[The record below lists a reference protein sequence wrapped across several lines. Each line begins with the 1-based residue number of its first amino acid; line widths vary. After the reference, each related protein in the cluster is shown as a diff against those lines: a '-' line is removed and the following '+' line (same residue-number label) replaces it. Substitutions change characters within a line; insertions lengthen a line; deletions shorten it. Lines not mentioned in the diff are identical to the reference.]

1 MDAMNSAETNPK
13 ERDSESRVREN
24 RLHGLTRG
32 IAASAG
38 FRLAALSTL
47 LKIVYFDQAVGISH
61 WANSGAK
68 PSKPLN
74 QR

>member
-1 MDAMNSAETNPK
+1 MDAMNSAETNPN

-32 IAASAG
+32 RAAPTG

-47 LKIVYFDQAVGISH
+47 LRRTE
-61 WANSGAK
+61 K
-68 PSKPLN
+68 PRSLF
-74 QR
+74 

>member
-32 IAASAG
+32 RAASAG

-47 LKIVYFDQAVGISH
+47 LLPAWRLCVKISL
-61 WANSGAK
+61 S
-68 PSKPLN
+68 
-74 QR
+74 

>member
-32 IAASAG
+32 RAASAG

-47 LKIVYFDQAVGISH
+47 LVWLQFESISG
-61 WANSGAK
+61 SF
-68 PSKPLN
+68 
-74 QR
+74 R